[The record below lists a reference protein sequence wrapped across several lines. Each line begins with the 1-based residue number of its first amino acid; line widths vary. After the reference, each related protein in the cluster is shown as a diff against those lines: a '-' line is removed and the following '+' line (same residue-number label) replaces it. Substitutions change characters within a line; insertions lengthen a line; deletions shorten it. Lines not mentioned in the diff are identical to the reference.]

1 MDKILRGFLIF
12 ELVITTIF
20 AYPLRRSRKTY
31 KMIERKNGIS
41 IKTQK
46 RRFKQLFKSQHESV
60 NI

>member
-1 MDKILRGFLIF
+1 MHKILRGFLILR
-12 ELVITTIF
+12 LVIINIF
-20 AYPLRRSRKTY
+20 FYRLRRSGKTY